1 MYDLDVIEKP
11 QYSPGPFTI
20 KKPSTVILQDVNIH
34 YMQWNIYILGIL
46 LNGACWH
53 TSNVHVFVAGRS
65 TFDSVPF
72 YLIFHRRTLQNFGYN
87 LFLVKSIVQ

>member
-34 YMQWNIYILGIL
+34 YNGTYILGIL
-46 LNGACWH
+46 INGASWH
-53 TSNVHVFVAGRS
+53 TSNVHAFVAGKS